1 MQSFD
6 FPSAEGK
13 HLPLPAQVPCQQHH
27 QSCIFVKSPWW
38 KDRWYQSLKDKGV
51 QCLIKLI
58 PQTHSATY
66 FLERGEGR
74 PPLSSSSLLLP
85 VCAWEEEG
93 GRGGTKEGGR
103 GSQAT
108 AAVTQISSHCL
119 LLLPDHMKS
128 HCTEK
133 FCPAAWKALG
143 CIEQNCTVMKITT
156 LRCIEKYRV
165 LMMTWKAH
173 QLEHHFARLN
183 TARKRANRDI
193 TKKHCGQSSE
203 QITQMYL
210 CYICHF
216 PSRPTST
223 PTSLQ

>member
-1 MQSFD
+1 MHDKAHSTNSFRNI
-6 FPSAEGK
+6 FFWNGGGAG
-13 HLPLPAQVPCQQHH
+13 LPYRHHHYCCQ
-27 QSCIFVKSPWW
+27 CV
-38 KDRWYQSLKDKGV
+38 R
-51 QCLIKLI
+51 
-58 PQTHSATY
+58 
-66 FLERGEGR
+66 ERR
-74 PPLSSSSLLLP
+74 R
-85 VCAWEEEG
+85 EG
-93 GRGGTKEGGR
+93 GGGTKEGGR

>member
-1 MQSFD
+1 MPSVLMQSFD

-13 HLPLPAQVPCQQHH
+13 HLPLPAQVP
-27 QSCIFVKSPWW
+27 W
-38 KDRWYQSLKDKGV
+38 
-51 QCLIKLI
+51 
-58 PQTHSATY
+58 
-66 FLERGEGR
+66 GR

-223 PTSLQ
+223 PTS